1 MALRRL
7 IGDEQAGIGVEHLVI
22 DASEA
27 GSVCQLV
34 HADLDEWLL
43 TRDGLLM
50 HSQVLL
56 RRSRLLL
63 MNSQDLLARRR
74 VVRS

>member
-7 IGDEQAGIGVEHLVI
+7 IRDEQAGIGVEHLMI

-27 GSVCQLV
+27 GSVRQLV

-43 TRDGLLM
+43 ARDGLLM

-63 MNSQDLLARRR
+63 MNS
-74 VVRS
+74 